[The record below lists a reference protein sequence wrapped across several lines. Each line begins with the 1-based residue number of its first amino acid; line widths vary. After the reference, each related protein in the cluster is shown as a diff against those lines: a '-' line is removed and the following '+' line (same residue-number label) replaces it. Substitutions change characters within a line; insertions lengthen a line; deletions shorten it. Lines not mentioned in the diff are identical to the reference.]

1 MEQKMING
9 VYCQNMPCCGIFAA
23 ALASGKEPQ
32 EVFDA
37 YKAKFKKTGRWKGST
52 TTKGLKELMRNQLG
66 VKFVEIPDLK
76 WMTVRQFAVNY
87 TKRSGTYLVWVRGH
101 VMTISKGRLIDQW
114 HCQPIETAKKNRCK
128 IVSVVEIVNAPD
140 IPEGQI
146 SGNATKE
153 QLAEAQQK
161 RDAEKLEA
169 DKAKLW
175 KGCCKF
181 GLDSKKI
188 GEFENS
194 IEISIDFE
202 DLESKKEQAIAKISG
217 SLKVKGFRPGKIPKN
232 IVTREVGED
241 YILEEAVDLYL
252 PEQIFDIL
260 QKEEINPAV
269 RPVVKELKKEKKSF
283 KVDVLITLWPT
294 LLKLPKLN
302 QTVEVESIT
311 PTEDEINEQIERIKL
326 QFGEVEKV
334 ERPSKASDYL
344 LVNISSLENGTEVKE
359 FNYQDYLYELGSN
372 LLTPSMDSK
381 LEGVSSGAIIKF
393 NDDIPALGKTNV
405 EITVLVKEI
414 KQKVM
419 PELTDEWVSSV
430 TEFDTVKEMNEELVK
445 NIEDAKKRQVANQY
459 QGLLTSKIIDESKLE
474 LPEQLV
480 IAEMDSILQ
489 NFMNELKQN
498 NIKIEDYL
506 KITGLTEETL
516 QDDLKNQATRNLSMV
531 VILDKV
537 VEQEDLKLDE
547 IDIKYIDEH
556 MGTHD
561 EGDQAEGASHRINLE
576 SESLRNK
583 AMVHILKQGVSVDS
597 NGEKVYLQD
606 VYNQV
611 EELREEE

>member
-1 MEQKMING
+1 MK
-9 VYCQNMPCCGIFAA
+9 
-23 ALASGKEPQ
+23 
-32 EVFDA
+32 
-37 YKAKFKKTGRWKGST
+37 YKVKKVGD
-52 TTKGLKELMRNQLG
+52 
-66 VKFVEIPDLK
+66 F
-76 WMTVRQFAVNY
+76 
-87 TKRSGTYLVWVRGH
+87 
-101 VMTISKGRLIDQW
+101 
-114 HCQPIETAKKNRCK
+114 
-128 IVSVVEIVNAPD
+128 
-140 IPEGQI
+140 
-146 SGNATKE
+146 
-153 QLAEAQQK
+153 
-161 RDAEKLEA
+161 EK
-169 DKAKLW
+169 
-175 KGCCKF
+175 
-181 GLDSKKI
+181 
-188 GEFENS
+188 S
-194 IEISIDFE
+194 IEINIDFE
-202 DLESKKEQAIAKISG
+202 DLESKKDQAITKISG

-232 IVTREVGED
+232 IVVREVGED

-269 RPVVKELKKEKKSF
+269 RPVVKELTKEKKSF

-294 LLKLPKLN
+294 LSKLPKLN

-344 LVNISSLENGTEVKE
+344 LVNISSIENGTEVKE

-393 NDDIPALGKTNV
+393 NDDIPALGKSNV

-430 TEFDTVKEMNEELVK
+430 TEFDTVKDMNEELVK

-474 LPEQLV
+474 LPEQLI

-506 KITGLTEETL
+506 NITGLTEETL
-516 QDDLKNQATRNLSMV
+516 QEDLKNQATRNLSMV

-537 VEQEDLKLDE
+537 AEEEELKLDE
-547 IDIKYIDEH
+547 KEVQYIDEYIASL
-556 MGTHD
+556 D
-561 EGDQAEGASHRINLE
+561 EGDQVDAASRRLNLE

-583 AMVHILKQGVSVDS
+583 AMIHVLRQGLSVDA

-606 VYNQV
+606 VYNQE

>member
-1 MEQKMING
+1 MK
-9 VYCQNMPCCGIFAA
+9 
-23 ALASGKEPQ
+23 
-32 EVFDA
+32 
-37 YKAKFKKTGRWKGST
+37 YKVKKVG
-52 TTKGLKELMRNQLG
+52 
-66 VKFVEIPDLK
+66 D
-76 WMTVRQFAVNY
+76 
-87 TKRSGTYLVWVRGH
+87 
-101 VMTISKGRLIDQW
+101 
-114 HCQPIETAKKNRCK
+114 
-128 IVSVVEIVNAPD
+128 
-140 IPEGQI
+140 
-146 SGNATKE
+146 
-153 QLAEAQQK
+153 
-161 RDAEKLEA
+161 
-169 DKAKLW
+169 
-175 KGCCKF
+175 
-181 GLDSKKI
+181 
-188 GEFENS
+188 FENS
-194 IEISIDFE
+194 IEINIDFE
-202 DLESKKEQAIAKISG
+202 DLESKKEEAIAKISG

-232 IVTREVGED
+232 IVIREVGED

-269 RPVVKELKKEKKSF
+269 RPVVKELTKEKKSF

-294 LLKLPKLN
+294 LSKLPKLN

-393 NDDIPALGKTNV
+393 NDDIPALGKSNV

-474 LPEQLV
+474 LPEQLI

-506 KITGLTEETL
+506 NITGLTEETL
-516 QDDLKNQATRNLSMV
+516 QEDLKNQATRNLSMV

-537 VEQEDLKLDE
+537 AEVEELKLDE
-547 IDIKYIDEH
+547 KEVQYIDEYIESL
-556 MGTHD
+556 D
-561 EGDQAEGASHRINLE
+561 EGDQVEAVSRRLNLE

-583 AMVHILKQGVSVDS
+583 AMIHVLKQGLSVDA

-606 VYNQV
+606 VYNQE

>member
-1 MEQKMING
+1 MK
-9 VYCQNMPCCGIFAA
+9 
-23 ALASGKEPQ
+23 
-32 EVFDA
+32 
-37 YKAKFKKTGRWKGST
+37 YKVKKVG
-52 TTKGLKELMRNQLG
+52 
-66 VKFVEIPDLK
+66 D
-76 WMTVRQFAVNY
+76 
-87 TKRSGTYLVWVRGH
+87 
-101 VMTISKGRLIDQW
+101 
-114 HCQPIETAKKNRCK
+114 
-128 IVSVVEIVNAPD
+128 
-140 IPEGQI
+140 
-146 SGNATKE
+146 
-153 QLAEAQQK
+153 
-161 RDAEKLEA
+161 
-169 DKAKLW
+169 
-175 KGCCKF
+175 
-181 GLDSKKI
+181 
-188 GEFENS
+188 FENS
-194 IEISIDFE
+194 IEINIDFE
-202 DLESKKEQAIAKISG
+202 DLESKKEEAIAKISG

-232 IVTREVGED
+232 IVLREVGEE

-269 RPVVKELKKEKKSF
+269 RPVVKELSKEKKSF

-294 LLKLPKLN
+294 LSKLPKLN

-344 LVNISSLENGTEVKE
+344 LVNISSIENGIEVKE

-393 NDDIPALGKTNV
+393 NDDIPSLGKSNV

-414 KQKVM
+414 KQKVI

-474 LPEQLV
+474 LPEQLI

-506 KITGLTEETL
+506 NMTGLTEETL
-516 QDDLKNQATRNLSMV
+516 QEDLKNQATRNLSMV

-537 VEQEDLKLDE
+537 AEEEELKLDE
-547 IDIKYIDEH
+547 KEVQYIDEYIESL
-556 MGTHD
+556 D
-561 EGDQAEGASHRINLE
+561 EGDQVQAASRRLNLE

-583 AMVHILKQGVSVDS
+583 AMIHVLKQGLSVDA

-606 VYNQV
+606 VYNQE